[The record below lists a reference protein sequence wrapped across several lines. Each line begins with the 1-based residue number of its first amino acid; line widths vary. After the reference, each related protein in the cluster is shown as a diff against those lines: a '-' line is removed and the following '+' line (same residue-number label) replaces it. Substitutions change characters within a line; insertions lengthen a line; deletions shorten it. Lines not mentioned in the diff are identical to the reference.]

1 MEKSNITN
9 SLVEKYIGK
18 ANFTRKAGIAA
29 GSIIAVGAVADLF
42 LSSNKKK
49 QAEKM
54 VRRQKKQK
62 HNERKQNESLNN
74 EARTAAYYDMMQFN
88 DFVQGLYSER
98 SGSRNTYGGRRY

>member
-1 MEKSNITN
+1 MSKDEITN

-18 ANFTRKAGIAA
+18 AGFTRKAGIAA
-29 GSIIAVGAVADLF
+29 GSIITVGAIADLF

-62 HNERKQNESLNN
+62 EKERKQNESLNN
-74 EARTAAYYDMMQFN
+74 EARTAAYYDMIQFN
-88 DFVQGLYSER
+88 NFIQGLYSER